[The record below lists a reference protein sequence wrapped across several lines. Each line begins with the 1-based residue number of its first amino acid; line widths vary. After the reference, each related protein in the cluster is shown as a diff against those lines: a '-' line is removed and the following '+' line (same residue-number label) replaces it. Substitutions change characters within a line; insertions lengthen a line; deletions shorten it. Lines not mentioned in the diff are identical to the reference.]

1 VGVLVE
7 AGADLL
13 GAAVGGLDLDM
24 FLAGG
29 ERGAQAGLLAVAEVL
44 LTRAEDV
51 PEAVEQVFAAP
62 AVIGRLVLD
71 AAADVINDRSGELHD
86 MSRVEHGD
94 GVLELVVDG
103 VLVAVERV
111 EGGDLD
117 AGRKASPRSTSQVR

>member
-1 VGVLVE
+1 ME

-13 GAAVGGLDLDM
+13 GAAVGDLDLDM

-29 ERGAQAGLLAVAEVL
+29 ERGAQPGLLAVAEVL
-44 LTRAEDV
+44 LTGAEDV
-51 PEAVEQVFAAP
+51 PDAVERVVAAP
-62 AVIGRLVLD
+62 AVTGRLLLD

-86 MSRVEHGD
+86 MERVEHGD

-111 EGGDLD
+111 ESGDLD
-117 AGRKASPRSTSQVR
+117 AGVEGLTRSTSQVR